1 MRPPD
6 QDTLAREL
14 RQQLIPSRK
23 SRRRVDVE
31 NHRDLGMLQL
41 DALCVDGVSPKQDF
55 LPLRREFITSGAWSG
70 TRQRNELH
78 AVDDCFGATKR
89 VPLTG
94 LDVRRRDG
102 FPTSSESLR
111 YLWTLRAAIRPR
123 PQNA

>member
-31 NHRDLGMLQL
+31 DHRDLGMLQL

-55 LPLRREFITSGAWSG
+55 LPLRREFITSVAWSV

-78 AVDDCFGATKR
+78 AVHDRLGATKR
-89 VPLTG
+89 VPLAVKINKEAVAYPVR
-94 LDVRRRDG
+94 LMAYHHVVQDVVG
-102 FPTSSESLR
+102 GTPICAT
-111 YLWTLRAAIRPR
+111 Y
-123 PQNA
+123 